1 MNGHRQK
8 RSGLK
13 PWRQY
18 RHVLLGAALALALAP
33 VTRAADTEIYFSSSG
48 TLFDPSRSNV
58 LLILDTSGSMNVPAT
73 GVPESRI
80 DQLKEAT
87 TDILQD
93 VENINVGL
101 MRLSV
106 NQGGPVL
113 FPVTYLEEDTA
124 NVVSELTTTIQ
135 YRNTIND
142 GANDV
147 EDRDAGLSSNGQTIG
162 FLAPPAST
170 SSPSSRPPV
179 DTGLVRPEQDAYEIL
194 ASEEVVTDDGTG
206 DTAIRDRIAAFLFD
220 SQIPPNARISSARI
234 QLTSSVDVPG
244 DTEWLVGVE
253 DTDWA
258 GPLVDCDSCANIS
271 NRPISP
277 RPPILGNLSPFNI
290 TMPRANMAYFP
301 DITTGVQ
308 DLVER
313 GCNNKSS
320 DLANTRFETAGCTY
334 EGRVLVLLRHAPG
347 NVAGRFYNTAV
358 TGPGAAGRRPRL
370 TVFFEAA
377 DTLEQREAGL
387 RFVNIRIPRDTA
399 LTPMATR
406 LVLTPTSTFQGSNI
420 NITIRLEDAGNSDPF
435 STTDPDDLTD
445 RMRFPGTED
454 FEVSGTSWVEGVP
467 VEIDVTTL
475 LQDLVNKD
483 PGWCGGNAATFIL
496 GIDSASNIDI
506 APEFQSFENPGAS
519 PPALIYSYDPSSV
532 PPASCLSNTENAQA
546 ALSGD
551 DAEQDGATVHTSRTN
566 LHLGERAGQPQTV
579 GLRFAGV
586 DVPRNATILEA
597 HLEFFAQGASSGA
610 ARFSIRG
617 LNQANPPV
625 FIASANN
632 IDMRSRTSAVE
643 DWTLMSPVDDWN
655 IPDRMYPDPDISAV
669 VPDISA
675 VVQELV
681 NNPGWSQGGTMGFV
695 IENQGSGFRRA
706 HSFDGN
712 PFRAPRLQIS
722 YDDTTTADQSFKT
735 AREALLEEVGNLPAQ
750 GNTPLQEVM
759 REALRY
765 WRGEEMIYGDSRRE
779 QFSNRISHPGSYCTG
794 DNSCGTALVDGTMF
808 THPDDPT
815 GGVCDDEVNAFGVY
829 VPNRIEAGVCR
840 QSTICRIDPLN
851 RLCRFELIGRTS
863 QTAPKPI
870 YISPISPDLTC
881 SGNHQVLLTDGAA
894 NFGGTDNA
902 LIRTEIGKASCYT
915 DNSSFKLTGER
926 TFPYSP
932 DQLCMADMAE
942 YLATVDQSATAD
954 GDQLV
959 QTSTIAYNLTSDDHT
974 QVLRD
979 VANLGQGNFYSANN
993 AEQLINIF
1001 EQILVDVRS
1010 DSTSFVSPSLATNA
1024 FNRLLSRDEI
1034 YFGLFT
1040 PDRTRAWFGNV
1051 KKYNVCIDSS
1061 RGCSLGE
1068 ILDANRDS
1076 AIDTVDSRFRQ
1087 DARSIWSATPDGRS
1101 TTQGGSGAEIT
1112 DYRAQTLYTD
1122 QNNNGRAAANTP
1134 LSDSGF
1140 FLDGSNWGDSSLM
1153 TLRSA
1158 ICPVPSIMPGD
1169 PCEDRM
1175 LWLLGKKV
1183 ITDAENDLNADQRW
1197 SVNDV
1202 LHSSPVVITYGGTG
1216 TTFYDKLIYGTNDG
1230 SLHFVNADNGREE
1243 WRFLPSDFW
1252 GAQQTEYLNP
1262 EGDHGY
1268 GMDTTP
1274 TLWVI
1279 DNNGNGIIEPGT
1291 PEGDSVRAFLATRR
1305 GGNFMYA
1312 LDLTADVNSTTDPVV
1327 PNFLWR
1333 IAGGGGDFPR
1343 LGQTWSQPQITT
1355 ISTDGDPNRP
1365 VLIFGGGWDPALDST
1380 ATFTV
1385 ADNGGNAFL
1394 GNAIYIVDPIDGDL
1408 LLDISGS
1415 PGSDIVVPDMVY
1427 SIPSRIRLV
1436 DSNGNGDT
1444 DRLYVGDSGGQI
1456 FRVDLDP
1463 AIDPGSTSPE
1473 QDTVVGRLA
1482 NVSAATPVSERRRFF
1497 EPPSVVQVRDEIYS
1511 DTAEYDYVLI
1521 GSGYRAHPLNFD
1533 TEDRFYA
1540 FRDYTINVLS
1550 DSDFDNVAESTDAYP
1565 KLSGLPFDNT
1575 DLTDVT
1581 NDELDGSDANQ
1592 RAAAGWY
1599 FDFTSGGFAGEKVLS
1614 AATTVAGI
1622 VTFTT
1627 FRPDPDA
1634 VTDPCLASVGNA
1646 NAYNFNILSAAA
1658 ALDWDADGN
1667 IDLGDR
1673 KLGLGSGIPSGVVPI
1688 FTREGVVGIVGIE
1701 GGAAQL
1707 GVLSGLPRY
1716 RTYWYEEL

>member
-1 MNGHRQK
+1 M
-8 RSGLK
+8 K

-18 RHVLLGAALALALAP
+18 RHVLLGAALALAP
-33 VTRAADTEIYFSSSG
+33 ITRAADTEIYFSSSG

-73 GVPESRI
+73 GVSESRI

-87 TDILQD
+87 TEILQD

-101 MRLSV
+101 MRLSTDE
-106 NQGGPVL
+106 GGPVL

-135 YRNTIND
+135 YRSTINAA
-142 GANDV
+142 ANDV
-147 EDRDAGLSSNGQTIG
+147 EDRPAGLSSNGQTIG
-162 FLAPPAST
+162 FLASPENFTGST
-170 SSPSSRPPV
+170 SVEGAGGGLDRP
-179 DTGLVRPEQDAYEIL
+179 DQDAYEIL
-194 ASEEVVTDDGTG
+194 ASGEVVTDDGTD
-206 DTAIRDRIAAFLFD
+206 DTAIRGRIAAFLFD
-220 SQIPPNARISSARI
+220 VQVPPNAEIVFAQM
-234 QLTSSVDVPG
+234 QLTPSMDVPG

-271 NRPISP
+271 SRQPVTP
-277 RPPILGNLSPFNI
+277 LSPWNI
-290 TMPRANMAYFP
+290 TRPRADNAYFTN
-301 DITTGVQ
+301 ILTTDVQ
-308 DLVER
+308 QLVKR
-313 GCNNKSS
+313 GCDNMSS
-320 DLANTRFETAGCTY
+320 TTFETAGCTY
-334 EGRVLVLLRHAPG
+334 EGRALVLLRHAPG
-347 NVAGRFYNTAV
+347 NVAGRFYNAREAD
-358 TGPGAAGRRPRL
+358 PSFRPRF
-370 TVFFEAA
+370 TIVYRAA
-377 DTLEQREAGL
+377 DALERRSTGL
-387 RFVNIRIPRDTA
+387 RFENIRIPQGTG
-399 LTPMATR
+399 LTEAN
-406 LVLTPTSTFQGSNI
+406 LVLTPTSTFEGSNI
-420 NITIRLEDAGNSDPF
+420 DITIQIEDEDDSDPF
-435 STTDPDDLTD
+435 SDPTDFRNRTLS
-445 RMRFPGTED
+445 GTVD
-454 FEVSGTSWVEGVP
+454 FEATETTWEEGVP
-467 VEIDVTTL
+467 VEIDVSTL
-475 LQDLVNKD
+475 LEPLAGRS
-483 PGWCGGNAATFIL
+483 GWCGGNAATFIL
-496 GIDSASNIDI
+496 GISSTSDI
-506 APEFQSFENPGAS
+506 SRVDVAPEFQSFENPGAS
-519 PPALIYSYDPSSV
+519 PPALIYSYDPTSI
-532 PPASCLSNTENAQA
+532 PPGGCLSNTENAQA

-566 LHLGERAGQPQTV
+566 LHLGVRAGQPQTV

-586 DVPRNATILEA
+586 DVPPNATIISA
-597 HLEFFAQGASSGA
+597 QLEFFAQGDSPGA

-617 LNQANPPV
+617 LNQANSSV
-625 FIASANN
+625 FIASADN
-632 IDMRSRTSAVE
+632 IGMRSRTSTAV
-643 DWTLMSPVDDWN
+643 DWTLMSPGDDWV
-655 IPDRMYPDPDISAV
+655 IPDNMYPSPEIRD
-669 VPDISA
+669 

-681 NNPGWSQGGTMGFV
+681 NDPGWSQGGTMGFV
-695 IENQGSGFRRA
+695 IENQGSGSRTA

-712 PFRAPRLQIS
+712 PFRAPRLQID

-735 AREALLEEVGNLPAQ
+735 AREALLEEVGNLPAF

-759 REALRY
+759 WESLRY
-765 WRGEEMIYGDSRRE
+765 WRGEEMIYGDSRLG
-779 QFSNRISHPGSYCTG
+779 QFYNRISHPGSYCTAP
-794 DNSCGTALVDGTMF
+794 DSCGTALVDGTMF

-851 RLCRFELIGRTS
+851 RLCEDELIGLTS
-863 QTAPKPI
+863 PTDPKPI

-894 NFGGTDNA
+894 NVSGMTNTLMG
-902 LIRTEIGKASCYT
+902 IRSDIARASCYT
-915 DNSSFKLTGER
+915 DNSSFKLTGED
-926 TFPYSP
+926 TFPYTP
-932 DQLCMADMAE
+932 HDLCMADMAE
-942 YLATVDQSATAD
+942 YLATVDQSATTD

-959 QTSTIAYNLTSDDHT
+959 QTSTIAYNLSSRLAT
-974 QVLRD
+974 QLLRD

-993 AEQLINIF
+993 ADQLINIF

-1112 DYRAQTLYTD
+1112 DYRAQMLYTD
-1122 QNNNGRAAANTP
+1122 TNNNGRAAANTP
-1134 LSDSGF
+1134 LSNSGF
-1140 FLDGSNWGDSSLM
+1140 FLDGSNWSDSALSA
-1153 TLRSA
+1153 LRSA
-1158 ICPVPSIMPGD
+1158 ICPVPSFMPGS

-1175 LWLLGKKV
+1175 LWLLGRKV
-1183 ITDAENDLNADQRW
+1183 ITDAENDINADQRW

-1312 LDLTADVNSTTDPVV
+1312 LDLTEDVNSTTDPVV

-1463 AIDPGSTSPE
+1463 AIDPGSISPE

-1540 FRDYTINVLS
+1540 FRDYTISVLS
-1550 DSDFDNVAESTDAYP
+1550 DNDNDNVAESTDAYP

-1575 DLTDVT
+1575 DLIDVT
-1581 NDELDGSDANQ
+1581 NDELDSSDANQ
-1592 RAAAGWY
+1592 RAASGWY
-1599 FDFTSGGFAGEKVLS
+1599 FDFTSAGFAGEKVLS

>member
-1 MNGHRQK
+1 MNGH
-8 RSGLK
+8 SGLQ

-58 LLILDTSGSMNVPAT
+58 LLILDTSGSMNDLAT
-73 GVPESRI
+73 GVPDSRI
-80 DQLKEAT
+80 NQLKEAT

-101 MRLSV
+101 MRLSADE
-106 NQGGPVL
+106 GGPVL

-135 YRNTIND
+135 YRNTINAAAD
-142 GANDV
+142 DV
-147 EDRDAGLSSNGQTIG
+147 EDRPAGLSFNGQTIG
-162 FLAPPAST
+162 FLASPAST
-170 SSPSSRPPV
+170 SSTDFESLGNPLERP
-179 DTGLVRPEQDAYEIL
+179 DQDAYEIL
-194 ASEEVVTDDGTG
+194 ASGEVVFDDGTE
-206 DTAIRDRIAAFLFD
+206 DTAIRSRIAAFLFD
-220 SQIPPNARISSARI
+220 TQIPPNAEILIAQI
-234 QLTSSVDVPG
+234 QLTSSVDVPI
-244 DTEWLVGVE
+244 DTEWLVGVA

-271 NRPISP
+271 NRPP
-277 RPPILGNLSPFNI
+277 VNPLSPWDI
-290 TMPRANMAYFP
+290 MRPRADNTYFT
-301 DITTGVQ
+301 DIAADVQ
-308 DLVER
+308 ELVQR
-313 GCNNKSS
+313 GCDNPGS
-320 DLANTRFETAGCTY
+320 TTFETAGCTY
-334 EGRVLVLLRHAPG
+334 EGRVLVLLRHATT
-347 NVAGRFYNTAV
+347 NVAGRFYNARV
-358 TGPGAAGRRPRL
+358 GDRERSFRPSF
-370 TVFFEAA
+370 TVGYRAA
-377 DTLEQREAGL
+377 DDLEEREVGL
-387 RFVNIRIPRDTA
+387 RFENIRIPQGTGLA
-399 LTPMATR
+399 EAN
-406 LVLTPTSTFQGSNI
+406 LVLTPTNTFEGAPVD
-420 NITIRLEDAGNSDPF
+420 ITIQLEDADNSASFSTNPDLTGRTPF
-435 STTDPDDLTD
+435 S
-445 RMRFPGTED
+445 GTAT
-454 FEVSGTSWVEGVP
+454 FRVAPITWMEGAP
-467 VEIDVTTL
+467 VEIDVSTL
-475 LQDLVNKD
+475 LQSLANDS
-483 PGWCGGNAATFIL
+483 GWCGGNAATFIL
-496 GIDSASNIDI
+496 GISFSSSPDT

-519 PPALIYSYDPSSV
+519 PPALIYSYDPTSI
-532 PPASCLSNTENAQA
+532 PPGGCLSNTENAQA

-566 LHLGERAGQPQTV
+566 LHLGVRAGQPQTV

-586 DVPRNATILEA
+586 DVPPNATILSA
-597 HLEFFAQGASSGA
+597 QLEFFAQGASSGA

-617 LNQANPPV
+617 LTQANSSV
-625 FIASANN
+625 FIASADN
-632 IDMRSRTSAVE
+632 ISLRSPTSTAE
-643 DWTLMSPVDDWN
+643 DWTLMPADDWA
-655 IPDRMYPDPDISAV
+655 PDQIYPSPPILTL
-669 VPDISA
+669 
-675 VVQELV
+675 VQELV
-681 NNPGWSQGGTMGFV
+681 NDPGWSQGGTMGFV
-695 IENQGSGFRRA
+695 IENQGAGFRRA

-712 PFRAPRLQIS
+712 PFRAPRLRIS
-722 YDDTTTADQSFKT
+722 YEDTVTADQSFKT
-735 AREALLEEVGNLPAQ
+735 AREALLEEVNNLPAQ

-759 REALRY
+759 RESLRY
-765 WRGEEMIYGDSRRE
+765 WRGEEMIYGDSRLGE
-779 QFSNRISHPGSYCTG
+779 FYNRISHPASYCTAA
-794 DNSCGTALVDGTMF
+794 NSCGTALMGGTTF
-808 THPDDPT
+808 THPEDPIL
-815 GGVCDDEVNAFGVY
+815 GSVAVNDFGVY
-829 VPNRIEAGVCR
+829 VP
-840 QSTICRIDPLN
+840 STTACRIDPLN
-851 RLCRFELIGRTS
+851 RLCRNELIGRTS
-863 QTAPKPI
+863 QTDPKPI

-894 NFGGTDNA
+894 NVGGTDNA
-902 LIRTEIGKASCYT
+902 LIRAEIGKASCYI
-915 DNSSFKLTGER
+915 DNSSFKLTGED
-926 TFPYSP
+926 TFFYTPHE
-932 DQLCMADMAE
+932 LCMADMAE

-959 QTSTIAYNLTSDDHT
+959 QTSTIAYNLSSRFAT
-974 QVLRD
+974 QLLRD
-979 VANLGQGNFYSANN
+979 VANLGQGNFYSADN
-993 AEQLINIF
+993 ADQLINIF

-1112 DYRAQTLYTD
+1112 NYRAQTLYTD
-1122 QNNNGRAAANTP
+1122 TNNNGRAAANTP
-1134 LSDSGF
+1134 LSNSGF
-1140 FLDGSNWGDSSLM
+1140 FLDGSNWSDSALSA
-1153 TLRSA
+1153 LRSA
-1158 ICPVPSIMPGD
+1158 ICPVPSFMPGS

-1175 LWLLGKKV
+1175 LWLLGRKV
-1183 ITDAENDLNADQRW
+1183 ITDAENDINADQRW

-1312 LDLTADVNSTTDPVV
+1312 LDLTEDVNSTTDPVV

-1385 ADNGGNAFL
+1385 ADNGGSAFL
-1394 GNAIYIVDPIDGDL
+1394 GNAIYIVDPIDGEL

-1415 PGSDIVVPDMVY
+1415 TGSDIVVPDMVY

-1463 AIDPGSTSPE
+1463 AIDPGSISPE
-1473 QDTVVGRLA
+1473 KDTVVGRLA
-1482 NVSAATPVSERRRFF
+1482 NVSAATPASERRRFF

-1521 GSGYRAHPLNFD
+1521 GTGYRAHPLNFD

-1540 FRDYTINVLS
+1540 FRDYTISVLS
-1550 DSDFDNVAESTDAYP
+1550 DSDNDNVAESTDAYP

-1575 DLTDVT
+1575 DLIDVT
-1581 NDELDGSDANQ
+1581 NDELDSSDNNQ
-1592 RAAAGWY
+1592 RAASGWY
-1599 FDFTSGGFAGEKVLS
+1599 FDFTSAGFAGEKVLS

>member
-8 RSGLK
+8 RSGLQ

-18 RHVLLGAALALALAP
+18 RHVLLGAALALAP

-58 LLILDTSGSMNVPAT
+58 LLILDTSGSMNAPAT
-73 GVPESRI
+73 GVPDSRI

-87 TDILQD
+87 TDILRD

-101 MRLSV
+101 MRLSTEE
-106 NQGGPVL
+106 GGPVL

-124 NVVSELTTTIQ
+124 NVVSELTGTIQ
-135 YRNTIND
+135 YRNTITAA
-142 GANDV
+142 ANDV
-147 EDRDAGLSSNGQTIG
+147 EERDAGLSFNGQTIG

-179 DTGLVRPEQDAYEIL
+179 NTGLVRPEQDAYEIL
-194 ASEEVVTDDGTG
+194 ASEEVVLDDGTG

-301 DITTGVQ
+301 DITTELQ
-308 DLVER
+308 DLVQR
-313 GCNNKSS
+313 FCDNPGS
-320 DLANTRFETAGCTY
+320 TTFETAGCTY
-334 EGRVLVLLRHAPG
+334 EGRVLVLLQHAPG
-347 NVAGRFYNTAV
+347 NVAGRFYNTTA
-358 TGPGAAGRRPRL
+358 TTALLRPRL
-370 TVFFEAA
+370 IVFYEAA
-377 DTLEQREAGL
+377 DTLERRRAGL
-387 RFVNIRIPRDTA
+387 RFENIRIPQGTA
-399 LTPMATR
+399 LTDAN
-406 LVLTPTSTFQGSNI
+406 LVLTPTNTFDGNPV
-420 NITIRLEDAGNSDPF
+420 NITIQLEDADNSASF
-435 STTDPDDLTD
+435 S
-445 RMRFPGTED
+445 MNPGFTGRPPS
-454 FEVSGTSWVEGVP
+454 SGTVNFNATENTWMEGEP
-467 VEIDVTTL
+467 VLIPVSTL
-475 LQDLVNKD
+475 LNPLAGR
-483 PGWCGGNAATFIL
+483 PGWCGGSGNAATFIL
-496 GIDSASNIDI
+496 GISSMSNISNIDI
-506 APEFQSFENPGAS
+506 APEFQSFENPGGS
-519 PPALIYSYDPSSV
+519 PPALIYSYSPGSSG
-532 PPASCLSNTENAQA
+532 CLSSTENAQA

-551 DAEQDGATVHTSRTN
+551 DAEQDGATVHTSRTT
-566 LHLGERAGQPQTV
+566 LHLGVRAGQPQTV

-586 DVPRNATILEA
+586 DVPPNAMILSA
-597 HLEFFAQGASSGA
+597 QLEFFAQGDSSGA
-610 ARFSIRG
+610 AQFSIRG

-632 IDMRSRTSAVE
+632 IDMRARTSTVR
-643 DWTLMSPVDDWN
+643 DWTLMSTDDW
-655 IPDRMYPDPDISAV
+655 IQVPPLPDPPNPMYPS
-669 VPDISA
+669 PDISA

-681 NNPGWSQGGTMGFV
+681 NSPSWSKGGTMGFV
-695 IENQGSGFRRA
+695 IENQGAGFRRA

-712 PFRAPRLQIS
+712 PFRAPRLQIR
-722 YDDTTTADQSFKT
+722 YNDTVDPSVKT
-735 AREALLEEVGNLPAQ
+735 AREALLEEVSNLPAR

-759 REALRY
+759 WEALRY
-765 WRGEEMIYGDSRRE
+765 WRGEEMIYGDSRAASRAVE
-779 QFSNRISHPGSYCTG
+779 GEPSNRISHPGSYCT
-794 DNSCGTALVDGTMF
+794 DRNSCGTALTLIPPETF
-808 THPDDPT
+808 THPFLGTMVP
-815 GGVCDDEVNAFGVY
+815 VNDFGVY
-829 VPNRIEAGVCR
+829 VPSI
-840 QSTICRIDPLN
+840 ICRIDPLN
-851 RLCRFELIGRTS
+851 MLCRNELIGLDSPTD
-863 QTAPKPI
+863 PKPI

-894 NFGGTDNA
+894 NFSGMTDT
-902 LIRTEIGKASCYT
+902 LMGIRSDIARASCYT
-915 DNSSFKLTGER
+915 DNSSFKLTGED
-926 TFPYSP
+926 TFPYTP
-932 DQLCMADMAE
+932 HELCMADMAE
-942 YLATVDQSATAD
+942 YLATVDQSATTD

-959 QTSTIAYNLTSDDHT
+959 QTSTIAYNLSSRFAT
-974 QVLRD
+974 QILRD
-979 VANLGQGNFYSANN
+979 VANLGQGNFYSAGN
-993 AEQLINIF
+993 ADQLINIF

-1068 ILDANRDS
+1068 ILDANRAS

-1112 DYRAQTLYTD
+1112 NYRAQMLYTD
-1122 QNNNGRAAANTP
+1122 VNNNGRAAANTP

-1140 FLDGSNWGDSSLM
+1140 FLDGSNWNDSSLM

-1175 LWLLGKKV
+1175 LWLLGRKV

-1243 WRFLPSDFW
+1243 WRFLPRDFW
-1252 GAQQTEYLNP
+1252 DDQQTEYLNP
-1262 EGDHGY
+1262 EGEHGY

-1279 DNNGNGIIEPGT
+1279 DNNGNGIIEPSA
-1291 PEGDSVRAFLATRR
+1291 PEDDSVRAFLATRR
-1305 GGNFMYA
+1305 GGNWMYA
-1312 LDLTADVNSTTDPVV
+1312 LDLTEDVNSTTDPVV
-1327 PNFLWR
+1327 PRFLWR
-1333 IAGGGGDFPR
+1333 IEGGSGDFPR

-1380 ATFTV
+1380 TTFTV

-1394 GNAIYIVDPIDGDL
+1394 GNAIYIVDPVDGDL

-1415 PGSDIVVPDMVY
+1415 TGSDIVVPDMVY

-1497 EPPSVVQVRDEIYS
+1497 EPPSVVQVRDEMYS
-1511 DTAEYDYVLI
+1511 DMPEYDYVLI

-1540 FRDYTINVLS
+1540 FRDYTISVLS

-1581 NDELDGSDANQ
+1581 NDELDGGDANQ

-1614 AATTVAGI
+1614 AATTTAGI

-1658 ALDWDADGN
+1658 ALDWDGDGN

-1673 KLGLGSGIPSGVVPI
+1673 KLALGSGIPSGVVPI